1 MHTNHI
7 NGQRSVE
14 TSLDTA
20 RTSACATWTQSN
32 RLAGLRRF
40 AAAIT
45 LLNILGHFVFG
56 FEQSWA
62 QPLVSLAVAYTME
75 ILLELA
81 GGKRR
86 AWLSRS
92 TIDFLLP
99 AHITGLAVAMLLY
112 ANDRLWPIAFASA
125 AAIGSKAIFRV
136 GAGSHTRHFFN
147 PSNFGITVTLLLFPW
162 VGIAPPYH
170 FTENLVGIGSWIL
183 PAVMMISG
191 TFLNARFT
199 HKLPLIGTWLGCFA
213 LQALVRSWF
222 FGTPLAAAWLPM
234 TGVAFLL
241 YTFYMV
247 TDPATSPSSRRGQI
261 AFGAA
266 VACAYA
272 MLMLAHV
279 VFGLFFALTIVCALR
294 GGVLY
299 WQARQAPAQRAQPVR
314 ERAQVEL
321 EAVAAGS
328 SR

>member
-1 MHTNHI
+1 MNPNQI
-7 NGQRSVE
+7 
-14 TSLDTA
+14 
-20 RTSACATWTQSN
+20 WTQSN

-45 LLNILGHFVFG
+45 ALNILGHFVFG

-81 GGKRR
+81 GGRRR
-86 AWLSRS
+86 AWFSKD

-125 AAIGSKAIFRV
+125 VAIGSKAIFRV
-136 GAGSHTRHFFN
+136 GARSRSRHFFN
-147 PSNFGITVTLLLFPW
+147 PSNFGISVTLVLFPW

-170 FTENLVGIGSWIL
+170 FTENLVGAGSWIL
-183 PAVMMISG
+183 PGIMVISG
-191 TFLNARFT
+191 TFLNAKFT

-213 LQALVRSWF
+213 LQALVRSWL
-222 FGTPLAAAWLPM
+222 FGTPVAAAWLPM

-247 TDPATSPSSRRGQI
+247 TDPATSPSSPRGQMV
-261 AFGAA
+261 FGAA

-272 MLMLAHV
+272 VLMLAHV

-294 GGVLY
+294 GAILY
-299 WQARQAPAQRAQPVR
+299 WESRQAQPRRVQPMP
-314 ERAQVEL
+314 EPVEVEY

-328 SR
+328 SRS

>member
-1 MHTNHI
+1 MNP
-7 NGQRSVE
+7 NQP
-14 TSLDTA
+14 
-20 RTSACATWTQSN
+20 WTQSN

-40 AAAIT
+40 AIAIT
-45 LLNILGHFVFG
+45 ALNILGHTVFG

-75 ILLELA
+75 ILLDLA
-81 GGKRR
+81 GGRR
-86 AWLSRS
+86 RTWLSKE

-136 GAGSHTRHFFN
+136 GAGSRTRHFFN

-170 FTENLVGIGSWIL
+170 FTENIVGAGSWIL
-183 PAVMMISG
+183 PGIIVFSG
-191 TFLNARFT
+191 SFLNAKFT

-213 LQALVRSWF
+213 LQALIRSLL
-222 FGTPLAAAWLPM
+222 FGTPAVAAWLPM
-234 TGVAFLL
+234 TGMAFLL

-247 TDPATSPSSRRGQI
+247 TDPATSPASPRGQI
-261 AFGAA
+261 VFGAA

-272 MLMLAHV
+272 VLMIAHV
-279 VFGLFFALTIVCALR
+279 VFGLFFSLTIVCALR
-294 GGVLY
+294 GAILY
-299 WQARQAPAQRAQPVR
+299 WQSRQAPPERVQPVR
-314 ERAQVEL
+314 KVAEIEL

-328 SR
+328 SQS

>member
-1 MHTNHI
+1 MH
-7 NGQRSVE
+7 
-14 TSLDTA
+14 
-20 RTSACATWTQSN
+20 TWTQTN

-45 LLNILGHFVFG
+45 LLNILGHTVFG

-62 QPLVSLAVAYTME
+62 QPLVSLAAAYTVE

-81 GGKRR
+81 GGRR
-86 AWLSRS
+86 RS
-92 TIDFLLP
+92 WFTKDTIDFLLP

-136 GAGSHTRHFFN
+136 GTGSRTRHFFN
-147 PSNFGITVTLLLFPW
+147 PSNFGITVTLLLFSW

-170 FTENLVGIGSWIL
+170 FTENLVGVGSWIL
-183 PAVMMISG
+183 PGLMIVSG

-199 HKLPLIGTWLGCFA
+199 HKLPLIGAWLGGFA
-213 LQALVRSWF
+213 LQALIRSWW
-222 FGTPLAAAWLPM
+222 FGTPLVAAWLPM

-247 TDPATSPSSRRGQI
+247 TDPATSPASPRGQI
-261 AFGAA
+261 VFGLA

-272 MLMLAHV
+272 ILMIAHV
-279 VFGLFFALTIVCALR
+279 VFGLFFALTIVCGAR
-294 GGVLY
+294 GAILY
-299 WQARQAPAQRAQPVR
+299 WQAHQAPVEHTHPARKRA
-314 ERAQVEL
+314 EVEL
-321 EAVAAGS
+321 EPVAAGS
-328 SR
+328 SQS

>member
-1 MHTNHI
+1 MNP
-7 NGQRSVE
+7 NQP
-14 TSLDTA
+14 
-20 RTSACATWTQSN
+20 WTQSN

-40 AAAIT
+40 AIAIT
-45 LLNILGHFVFG
+45 ALNILGHTVFG

-75 ILLELA
+75 ILLDLA
-81 GGKRR
+81 GGRR
-86 AWLSRS
+86 RTWLSKE

-136 GAGSHTRHFFN
+136 GAGSRTRHFFN

-170 FTENLVGIGSWIL
+170 FTENIVGAGSWIL
-183 PAVMMISG
+183 PSIIVVSG
-191 TFLNARFT
+191 TFLNAKFT
-199 HKLPLIGTWLGCFA
+199 RKLPLIGTWLGCFA
-213 LQALVRSWF
+213 LQALIRSWF
-222 FGTPLAAAWLPM
+222 FGTPPAAAWLPM
-234 TGVAFLL
+234 TGMAFLL

-247 TDPATSPSSRRGQI
+247 TDPATSPASPRGQI
-261 AFGAA
+261 VFGAA

-272 MLMLAHV
+272 VLMIAHV

-294 GGVLY
+294 GAILY
-299 WQARQAPAQRAQPVR
+299 RQARQAPLPRTQPARKVA
-314 ERAQVEL
+314 EVEM

-328 SR
+328 SQP

>member
-1 MHTNHI
+1 MHPNHP
-7 NGQRSVE
+7 
-14 TSLDTA
+14 
-20 RTSACATWTQSN
+20 WTQSN

-45 LLNILGHFVFG
+45 ALNILGHFVFG

-75 ILLELA
+75 ILLEIA
-81 GGKRR
+81 GGRRR
-86 AWLSRS
+86 AWFSAE

-125 AAIGSKAIFRV
+125 VAIGSKAIFRV
-136 GAGSHTRHFFN
+136 GPGSRSRHFFN

-183 PAVMMISG
+183 PGIMVISG
-191 TFLNARFT
+191 TFLNAKFT
-199 HKLPLIGTWLGCFA
+199 HKLPLIGAWLGCFA
-213 LQALVRSWF
+213 LQALVRSWL
-222 FGTPLAAAWLPM
+222 FGTPVAAAWLPM

-247 TDPATSPSSRRGQI
+247 TDPATSPASPRGQI
-261 AFGAA
+261 VFGAA

-272 MLMLAHV
+272 ALMIAHV
-279 VFGLFFALTIVCALR
+279 VYGLFFALTTVCALR
-294 GGVLY
+294 GAILY
-299 WQARQAPAQRAQPVR
+299 WESRQAQPRRVQPMP
-314 ERAQVEL
+314 EPVEVEY

-328 SR
+328 SRS

>member
-1 MHTNHI
+1 M
-7 NGQRSVE
+7 
-14 TSLDTA
+14 
-20 RTSACATWTQSN
+20 WTQSN

-40 AAAIT
+40 AIAIT
-45 LLNILGHFVFG
+45 ALNILGHTVFG

-62 QPLVSLAVAYTME
+62 QPLVSLAAAYTME
-75 ILLELA
+75 ILLDLA
-81 GGKRR
+81 GGKTTRSR
-86 AWLSRS
+86 SWLSKE

-136 GAGSHTRHFFN
+136 GAGSRTRHFFN

-170 FTENLVGIGSWIL
+170 FTENIVGAGSWIL
-183 PAVMMISG
+183 PGIIVFSG
-191 TFLNARFT
+191 SFLNAKFT

-213 LQALVRSWF
+213 LQALIRSLL
-222 FGTPLAAAWLPM
+222 FGTPAVAAWLPM
-234 TGVAFLL
+234 TGMAFLL

-247 TDPATSPSSRRGQI
+247 TDPATSPASPRGQI
-261 AFGAA
+261 VFGAA

-272 MLMLAHV
+272 VLMIAHV
-279 VFGLFFALTIVCALR
+279 VFGLFFSLTIVCALR
-294 GGVLY
+294 GAILY
-299 WQARQAPAQRAQPVR
+299 WQSRQAPPERVQPVR
-314 ERAQVEL
+314 KVAEIEL

-328 SR
+328 SQS

>member
-1 MHTNHI
+1 MNST
-7 NGQRSVE
+7 Q
-14 TSLDTA
+14 
-20 RTSACATWTQSN
+20 TWTQSN

-45 LLNILGHFVFG
+45 ALNILGHFVFG

-81 GGKRR
+81 GGKTRRPR
-86 AWLSRS
+86 AWFSKD

-125 AAIGSKAIFRV
+125 VAIGSKAIFRV
-136 GAGSHTRHFFN
+136 GPRSRSRHFFN

-170 FTENLVGIGSWIL
+170 FTENLVGVGSWIL
-183 PAVMMISG
+183 PGIMVISG
-191 TFLNARFT
+191 TFLNAKFT
-199 HKLPLIGTWLGCFA
+199 HKLPLIGTWLSCFA
-213 LQALVRSWF
+213 LQALIRSWV
-222 FGTPLAAAWLPM
+222 FGTPAAAAWLPM

-247 TDPATSPSSRRGQI
+247 TDPATSPASPRGQI
-261 AFGAA
+261 VFGAA

-272 MLMLAHV
+272 ALMIAHV
-279 VFGLFFALTIVCALR
+279 VYGLFFALTTVCALR
-294 GGVLY
+294 GAILY
-299 WQARQAPAQRAQPVR
+299 WESRQAQPQRVQPMP
-314 ERAQVEL
+314 EPVEVEY

-328 SR
+328 SRS